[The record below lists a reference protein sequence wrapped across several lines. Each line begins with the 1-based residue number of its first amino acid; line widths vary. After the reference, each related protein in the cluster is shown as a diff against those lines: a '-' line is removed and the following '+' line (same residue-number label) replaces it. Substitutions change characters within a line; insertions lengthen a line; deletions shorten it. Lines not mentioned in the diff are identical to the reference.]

1 MDKIIHTIA
10 HKVNVEKFD
19 KKTLQNKEITP
30 ELHPHHDGHSTIHWN
45 VESLSTII
53 QIKGW
58 IGIYP
63 YYQGI

>member
-30 ELHPHHDGHSTIHWN
+30 ELHPHHDGHSTIH
-45 VESLSTII
+45 
-53 QIKGW
+53 
-58 IGIYP
+58 
-63 YYQGI
+63 